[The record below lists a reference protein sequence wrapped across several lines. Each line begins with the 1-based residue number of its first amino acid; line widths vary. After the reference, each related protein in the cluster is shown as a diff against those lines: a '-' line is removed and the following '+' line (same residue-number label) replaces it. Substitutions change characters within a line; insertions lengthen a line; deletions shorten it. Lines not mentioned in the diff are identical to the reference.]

1 MAELGGRRGKR
12 TSIFVFVFVLV
23 FVFEV
28 FACAVAKEGWIA
40 QRGEKGKRTSIAN
53 LVPISAT
60 NGHGPLPSLPYTAC
74 LLLRVIT
81 ALHQDHVCGIVFAI
95 I

>member
-1 MAELGGRRGKR
+1 MIKCPVLTR
-12 TSIFVFVFVLV
+12 TR
-23 FVFEV
+23 EV

-40 QRGEKGKRTSIAN
+40 RGGEGGKRTSIAN

-81 ALHQDHVCGIVFAI
+81 ALHQDDVCVIVFAI
-95 I
+95 ISNK

>member
-1 MAELGGRRGKR
+1 MSR
-12 TSIFVFVFVLV
+12 TI
-23 FVFEV
+23 EV
-28 FACAVAKEGWIA
+28 YACAVAKEGWIA
-40 QRGEKGKRTSIAN
+40 RGRMGKRTSIAN

-60 NGHGPLPSLPYTAC
+60 NGHSPLPSLPYTAC

-81 ALHQDHVCGIVFAI
+81 ALHQDDVCDIVFAI